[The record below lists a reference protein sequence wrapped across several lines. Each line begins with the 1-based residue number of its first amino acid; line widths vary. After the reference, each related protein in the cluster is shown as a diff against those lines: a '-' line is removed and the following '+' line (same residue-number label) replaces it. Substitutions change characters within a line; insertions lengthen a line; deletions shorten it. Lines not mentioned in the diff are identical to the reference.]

1 MRIEKQ
7 SPSSTTAP
15 GSRRELLKLL
25 GAASVAVGAVAAL
38 LPQAAA
44 AQGRPDVRPDW
55 PDFPR
60 GWPVP
65 FVSRNVARPGQ
76 DDNDGGPNGAS
87 TMRLVTVGAV
97 NGGSGGSDFSG
108 NNPGGDGLQA
118 GMVAAD
124 TNSRRVFVMLR
135 GAVNNTSYDVQFE
148 RFQDHNREDLGSV
161 NTDDQGNFFGNTPND
176 LGGGNRVGTF
186 VLTRNGN
193 DQFAATLA

>member
-7 SPSSTTAP
+7 SPSSSAEA
-15 GSRRELLKLL
+15 GGRRALLKRL
-25 GAASVAVGAVAAL
+25 GAASLAVGAVGAF

-44 AQGRPDVRPDW
+44 AQGRPDPRPDW

-65 FVSRNVARPGQ
+65 FVSRNLARPGQ
-76 DDNDGGPNGAS
+76 EDDGPNGAS

-176 LGGGNRVGTF
+176 LGGSNRVGTF

-193 DQFAATLA
+193 DQFAAALA

>member
-1 MRIEKQ
+1 M
-7 SPSSTTAP
+7 
-15 GSRRELLKLL
+15 
-25 GAASVAVGAVAAL
+25 
-38 LPQAAA
+38 
-44 AQGRPDVRPDW
+44 
-55 PDFPR
+55 
-60 GWPVP
+60 
-65 FVSRNVARPGQ
+65 SRNFARPGQ
-76 DDNDGGPNGAS
+76 DDNSGPNGAS

-108 NNPGGDGLQA
+108 NNPGGDGLQD

-124 TNSRRVFVMLR
+124 TNSRRVFVALR

-161 NTDDQGNFFGNTPND
+161 NTDDDGNFFGNTPNN

-193 DQFAATLA
+193 DQYAATLA

>member
-1 MRIEKQ
+1 MRIEKP
-7 SPSSTTAP
+7 SPSSTTEPA
-15 GSRRELLKLL
+15 SRRALLKRL

-44 AQGRPDVRPDW
+44 AQGRPDPRPDW
-55 PDFPR
+55 PDFPH
-60 GWPVP
+60 GWPAP
-65 FVSRNVARPGQ
+65 FVSRNFARPGL
-76 DDNDGGPNGAS
+76 DEGGGAS

-97 NGGSGGSDFSG
+97 NGGSAGSDFSG
-108 NNPGGDGLQA
+108 SNPGGDGLQG

-124 TNSRRVFVMLR
+124 TDSRRVFVLLR

-161 NTDDQGNFFGNTPND
+161 NTDDDGNFFGNTPND
-176 LGGGNRVGTF
+176 LDGGNRVGTF